1 LIALPKLSR
10 KKEILLDFCLVFLYT
25 AMLIRPYF
33 RAEYEDKWQ
42 SIESTFISDAH
53 FLVEHWPH
61 PQWQPLWYTGTRFDY
76 IYPPALRYGAAMVA
90 KTTGFAPA
98 KAYHFY
104 VSFFYALGI
113 AGVYL
118 LMRVGTNSRAAAW
131 LGAVATS
138 LMSPIF
144 LFMPRFRGDAWMW
157 QPQRLGVLV
166 KYGEGPHMS
175 ALALI
180 PIALAFAWLAL
191 DKRRPWAIAL
201 AALCCAGVVSTNFY
215 GATALAVFY
224 PVMVWSLWITRLEK
238 RILAP
243 AIAIPVL
250 ACGLT
255 AFWLVPSYIKVTT
268 ENMIYVSQHGTT
280 WSIWLAVAVTV
291 VFALASDWL
300 ARGKPERAWGV
311 FVAGCVVLF
320 SLNVLG
326 NYYFNFRVAGEPL
339 RLLPELDTI
348 YIMAIVL
355 ILKWMWDR
363 PGIAL
368 RGVAI
373 VLVLASFYSAMGYV
387 RHAWHM
393 FPVWP
398 NYQSRVEYRVTDW
411 LWKNMPDARVAPT
424 GSVRFWFDAWHDL
437 AQLGGGSE
445 QGLLNKQVEPAHWE
459 SNLGHKGEPT
469 VLWMESMG
477 VDALFVSDK
486 RSQEFFKDFQHP
498 EKVAGL
504 LPVLYDDGQGNTIYR
519 VPRRYP
525 ARARVVDTAKFRSL
539 HAQRFN
545 DDVEYLGAYADA
557 IEKGP
562 DAPPTLTRD
571 GPDAMLVHARV
582 EPGQSIVVQETYD
595 PAWQATEG
603 GQTLAVRKDI
613 MGFMLIDAPP
623 GNADIRLEFMT
634 PLENRVG
641 RMVTLA
647 TLLVLLT
654 MALFRRRWEPLV

>member
-1 LIALPKLSR
+1 MPKLSR

-33 RAEYEDKWQ
+33 KAEYEDKWQ
-42 SIESTFISDAH
+42 SIESTFISDAR
-53 FLVEHWPH
+53 FLVQHWPH

-76 IYPPALRYGAAMVA
+76 VYPPGLRYGTAAVA
-90 KTTGFAPA
+90 KATGFPPA

-113 AGVYL
+113 AGIYL
-118 LMRVGTNSRAAAW
+118 LMRVGTNSRADAW
-131 LGAVATS
+131 LGAVAAS

-144 LFMPRFRGDAWMW
+144 LFMPRFRGDAWML

-180 PIALAFAWLAL
+180 PIALAFTWLAL
-191 DKRRPWAIAL
+191 DKRRPWAMAL
-201 AALCCAGVVSTNFY
+201 AALACAGVVANNFY

-224 PVMVWSLWITRLEK
+224 PLLVWSLWITRQEK
-238 RILAP
+238 RILIP
-243 AIAIPVL
+243 ALAIPVL
-250 ACGLT
+250 GYGLT
-255 AFWLVPSYIKVTT
+255 ACWLVPSYFRVTAA
-268 ENMIYVSQHGTT
+268 NMIYVSEHGTT
-280 WSIWLAVAVTV
+280 WSIWLALAVTV
-291 VFALASDWL
+291 VFLLVSDWL
-300 ARGKPERAWGV
+300 ARGKPGRAWGV

-339 RLLPELDTI
+339 RLLPELDMI

-355 ILKWMWDR
+355 VLRWMWDR

-373 VLVLASFYSAMGYV
+373 VLVLAAFYTTRGYV

-393 FPVWP
+393 FPTWP
-398 NYQSRVEYRVTDW
+398 DYQGRVEYSITDW

-437 AQLGGGSE
+437 AQVGGGSE
-445 QGLLNKQVEPAHWE
+445 QGLLNKQVEPAQWE
-459 SNLGHKGEPT
+459 SNLGWKGEPT
-469 VLWMESMG
+469 ILWMQCLG
-477 VDALFVSDK
+477 VDALFVSNK

-498 EKVAGL
+498 EKIAGR
-504 LPVLYDDGQGNTIYR
+504 LPVLFDDQQGNTIYR
-519 VPRRYP
+519 IPRRYP
-525 ARARVVDTAKFRSL
+525 ARARVVETAVFQGLRK
-539 HAQRFN
+539 QRFN

-562 DAPPTLTRD
+562 DSPPSLTRAGTD
-571 GPDAMLVHARV
+571 VMLVRAKV
-582 EPGQSIVVQETYD
+582 APGQSVLVQETYD
-595 PAWQATEG
+595 PAWQATAG
-603 GQTLAVRKDI
+603 GRILPVRQDV
-613 MGFMLIDAPP
+613 MGFLLIDAPA
-623 GNADIRLEFMT
+623 GDHEIRLEFMT

-641 RMVTLA
+641 RVVTLA
-647 TLLVLLT
+647 ALLLLLA
-654 MALFRRRWEPLV
+654 MLVFGRRWEKLV